1 MDYRKIIDKGVPEH
15 IAIILDGNGRWAKQ
29 RHMPRTYGHKMGLK
43 NLEKVAKICDEIG
56 VRCLTVFA
64 FSTENWN
71 RPKEEVEFLM
81 QTPVNFFS
89 KNLDKLTSGRICI
102 NFIGRKDRFSKETL
116 EAINSIEE
124 MTKNNKGM
132 KLNVAFDYGSK
143 YEIINVTKQI
153 AAEVLGN
160 KYNVSDIDEEL
171 FEGYLFTKND
181 PKLDLLIRTSGEMR
195 ISNFLLWQLSYAE
208 LYFTDCYWPD
218 FNKKELFNAILS
230 FQKRSRRFGSI
241 SEEE

>member
-1 MDYRKIIDKGVPEH
+1 MDYRKVIEKGVPEH

-43 NLEKVAKICDEIG
+43 NLEKVTKICDEIG

-71 RPKEEVEFLM
+71 RPKDEVDYLM
-81 QTPVNFFS
+81 QTPVIFIS

-102 NFIGRKDRFSKETL
+102 NFIGRKDRFPQETL
-116 EAINSIEE
+116 DAINSIEE
-124 MTKNNKGM
+124 KTKNNKGM
-132 KLNVAFDYGSK
+132 KLNIAFDYGSK
-143 YEIINVTKQI
+143 NEIINVTKQI
-153 AAEVLGN
+153 ALGVLEN
-160 KYNVSDIDEEL
+160 KFAVSDIDEEM
-171 FEGYLFTKND
+171 FESYLFTKND